1 MEFMDDFLKKKL
13 FEVNLKSL
21 DVIID
26 FLMFEIKD
34 NLLIDNLIDSWIG
47 VFE

>member
-21 DVIID
+21 DVVIK
-26 FLMFEIKD
+26 FEIKD
-34 NLLIDNLIDSWIG
+34 NLLIGNLIDSWIG